1 MNVLELMDS
10 KTTSFSKT
18 ERRIY
23 EGIKR
28 FPEHFATNSITEIA
42 THSGISKPAL
52 TRFAKKLGFNGYM
65 EFQYQLNLDYKN
77 RTTNKKTSLA
87 DGFSKTLKQVEE
99 AVSDEILINL
109 SNRITSAHVTYLFG
123 YNLSRLPSEELTMA
137 LNLLTDFVA
146 VHPQQDYRPMQ
157 YHHDDVMIVY
167 SAVDGSSYKEYL
179 RSLHSNKGI
188 RPYMILI
195 TTNGKH
201 PLRHNFDEVIVLPI
215 VNKVGNDSIALSD
228 TFAFL
233 FFNELLMQKLKQD
246 SEGTHITELEEKG

>member
-28 FPEHFATNSITEIA
+28 FPEHFATSSISEIA
-42 THSGISKPAL
+42 IRSGISKPAL
-52 TRFAKKLGFNGYM
+52 TRFAKKLGFNGYL
-65 EFQYQLNLDYKN
+65 EFQYQLNLDYKKS
-77 RTTNKKTSLA
+77 TTQHKTSLA
-87 DGFSKTLKQVEE
+87 NCFCKTLLQVEE
-99 AVSDEILINL
+99 AVSDEILFNL
-109 SNRITSAHVTYLFG
+109 IQRIASAHVTYLLG
-123 YNLSRLPSEELTMA
+123 HNLSRLPSEELAMV

-146 VHPQQDYRPMQ
+146 LHPQQDCRPMHFHQ
-157 YHHDDVMIVY
+157 DDVLIAY

-179 RSLHSNKGI
+179 RGFRSAEFI

-215 VNKVGNDSIALSD
+215 VSKVGSENIALSD

-233 FFNELLMQKLKQD
+233 FFNELLMQKLKEVMD
-246 SEGTHITELEEKG
+246 SGIKGKG